1 MSPLSSPPRNATRV
15 APPPEPARTYPP
27 KPADV
32 YLFGTCVVDVF
43 FPGAGMDA
51 IRLLEREGIRVHF
64 PQAQSCCGQPAYTSG
79 YTDEAREV
87 ARAQLALFAG
97 DWPVVIPSGSC
108 AGMFRHHYFEL
119 FKDEPQTLEQVESL
133 SARTF
138 ELAEFLLEVCKVRLD
153 DSGAPV
159 KVALHTS

>member
-1 MSPLSSPPRNATRV
+1 MSPLSTAPANATRV
-15 APPPEPARTYPP
+15 APPLEAARRYPP

-32 YLFGTCVVDVF
+32 YLFGTCVIDVF

-51 IRLLEREGIRVHF
+51 IHLLEREGIRVHF

-97 DWPVVIPSGSC
+97 DWPVVTLRAS
-108 AGMFRHHYFEL
+108 YTQWFEAA
-119 FKDEPQTLEQVESL
+119 ETLLANLTEAQRAAVFGGNAQKLYL
-133 SARTF
+133 SQRG
-138 ELAEFLLEVCKVRLD
+138 R
-153 DSGAPV
+153 G
-159 KVALHTS
+159 